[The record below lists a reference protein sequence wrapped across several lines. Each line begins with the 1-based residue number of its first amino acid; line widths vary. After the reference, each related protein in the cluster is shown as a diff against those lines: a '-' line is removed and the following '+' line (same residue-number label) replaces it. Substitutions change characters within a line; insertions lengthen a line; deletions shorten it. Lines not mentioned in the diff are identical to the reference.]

1 MVSCSYRPPKDPFYD
16 LDSEDVDK
24 KQDEK
29 KEKNKKK
36 AGWLNFSYSSFS
48 SFNILILNNIITY

>member
-1 MVSCSYRPPKDPFYD
+1 MYKMVSCSYRPPKDPFYD

-36 AGWLNFSYSSFS
+36 AGWLNFSYSH
-48 SFNILILNNIITY
+48 